1 MEQFSGDDT
10 ETNTNREPAEF
21 AQGEQPQQEEVY
33 TEQSFTEDAAPQ
45 FKPPTPSQFK
55 TPTPPQFKSPN
66 PPQFKTSI
74 PSQRTHQAV
83 VVPMEPKDIA
93 NLQRAHAMIHANDA
107 IPPSRYATMR
117 EMTEDF
123 WRERKR
129 KMWDIPEE
137 EMATKSKN
145 MSVPMA
151 RVKKIMKI
159 DEDVRCLN
167 IASDA
172 PIFMAQAAE
181 FFIEE
186 MTAMGWQYVSEARR
200 RILQKSDVAT
210 AVKKNEQFDF
220 LLDFLP
226 QAPAIKPLSR
236 NPPPRRASFNQ
247 NQTAQNLQNS
257 QNGFK
262 PAQKRSFPG
271 ASKAHT
277 GTSNSFQ
284 CVQNETSR
292 GRVEYQIVQTT
303 SAGPSTSSPQGP
315 YISNIPSAQSL

>member
-1 MEQFSGDDT
+1 MEQFSGNNT
-10 ETNTNREPAEF
+10 ETNRSGEPAEF
-21 AQGEQPQQEEVY
+21 ARPEQPQEEEEY
-33 TEQSFTEDAAPQ
+33 TEQSFTHDASPQ
-45 FKPPTPSQFK
+45 FKTPSPSQFK
-55 TPTPPQFKSPN
+55 TPTPPQFKPPN
-66 PPQFKTSI
+66 PPQFKTFNI
-74 PSQRTHQAV
+74 PQKTSV
-83 VVPMEPKDIA
+83 EPKDLA

-236 NPPPRRASFNQ
+236 NQPPRRASFHQ
-247 NQTAQNLQNS
+247 NQQSHNS

-262 PAQKRSFPG
+262 PTQKRSFPG
-271 ASKAHT
+271 ASKAQP

-292 GRVEYQIVQTT
+292 GRVEYQIVQTN
-303 SAGPSTSSPQGP
+303 SAGPSTSSSRGP
-315 YISNIPSAQSL
+315 YISSIPSAQSL